1 MNDMEINFS
10 FFDVSNE
17 EFKFK
22 SIGSLISFLDNER
35 DYWDE
40 KLELLKGRRF
50 DPEGVAS
57 PFVAV
62 SEIEYFCEEVK
73 KISNKVLDSEKEGDS
88 LDVSKLVQEKYDNIS
103 SYLPSRWLY
112 SNHPYTHNFVDV
124 AINHGKVAAEAFL
137 SYILKQQSQLP
148 RSMTFDQFKGY
159 ISAYEFENQDS
170 DLVKRREGERAA
182 VEKIRREFVDGKDQL
197 FSEVAALKTD
207 YEDLSAEAKQEL
219 VEELEAWQQQRAEND
234 EKVDQAITQYQKSVS
249 DSIGA
254 HNAEIEAIKEESR
267 NKIRAIEETYE
278 ERLRL
283 EPAAKHWKDSAS
295 RLRIQGGILGTLIM
309 ITVVIGLVAGGYL
322 FHIWLSHE
330 KLPIDLTSLQGVLIT
345 ITVLAIYAYILR
357 LLSRMTFSCFHLMR
371 DAEEREQ
378 LTYLY
383 LALSNQTD
391 VDEKSREIVLQALFS
406 RSETGLLTNEHGPV
420 MPGMDLNQ
428 LLKGIGR

>member
-1 MNDMEINFS
+1 MKDMEINFS
-10 FFDVSNE
+10 LTDSGGE
-17 EFKFK
+17 TFKFTSFKSLVDFCVRERDFWITKKK
-22 SIGSLISFLDNER
+22 SIGDDRILPR
-35 DYWDE
+35 DIPSQFSACT
-40 KLELLKGRRF
+40 LLMQLV
-50 DPEGVAS
+50 DWVEGTEESIKEGGAS
-57 PFVAV
+57 WVQQQIRQRY
-62 SEIEYFCEEVK
+62 SS
-73 KISNKVLDSEKEGDS
+73 ISNNLTE
-88 LDVSKLVQEKYDNIS
+88 
-103 SYLPSRWLY
+103 RWLY
-112 SNHPYTHNFVDV
+112 SAHSYTDAYINCFVQ
-124 AINHGKVAAEAFL
+124 HGKLASEAFL
-137 SYILKQQSQLP
+137 YYVQKKHSQIPRDMSFEQLKG
-148 RSMTFDQFKGY
+148 F
-159 ISAYEFENQDS
+159 IAAYEFENQDS
-170 DLVKRREGERAA
+170 DLVKRRKSERGAIG
-182 VEKIRREFVDGKDQL
+182 KIKKDFAESKDKL
-197 FSEVAALKTD
+197 FGEVAALKSD
-207 YEDLSAEAKQEL
+207 YENLSAEAKQEL
-219 VEELEAWQQQRAEND
+219 VEELEAWHQQRAEND

-249 DSIGA
+249 DSIDA

-283 EPAAKHWKDSAS
+283 EPAAKYWKASAS
-295 RLRIQGGILGTLIM
+295 RLRKQGVFFVALIASTVGAGLLAGID
-309 ITVVIGLVAGGYL
+309 L
-322 FHIWLSHE
+322 FETWLSHE

-428 LLKGIGR
+428 LLKGVGR

>member
-1 MNDMEINFS
+1 MKDMEINFS
-10 FFDVSNE
+10 LTDSGRE
-17 EFKFK
+17 TFKFTSFKSLIDFCVRERDFWITKKK
-22 SIGSLISFLDNER
+22 SISDDRILPRDIPSQFSACTLLMQLVDWVEGS
-35 DYWDE
+35 
-40 KLELLKGRRF
+40 
-50 DPEGVAS
+50 
-57 PFVAV
+57 
-62 SEIEYFCEEVK
+62 EES
-73 KISNKVLDSEKEGDS
+73 IKEGGS
-88 LDVSKLVQEKYDNIS
+88 SWVQQQIQQRYS
-103 SYLPSRWLY
+103 SINRSITARWLY
-112 SNHPYTHNFVDV
+112 SAHPYTQAFIDCFTQ
-124 AINHGKVAAEAFL
+124 HGLEAADAFL
-137 SYILKQQSQLP
+137 FYIQKKHTQIPNNMSFEQL
-148 RSMTFDQFKGY
+148 KGY
-159 ISAYEFENQDS
+159 IAAYEFENQNS
-170 DLVKRREGERAA
+170 DLVKRRKGERAA
-182 VEKIRREFVDGKDQL
+182 IGKIRKDFTESKDKL
-197 FSEVAALKTD
+197 FGEVAALKSD
-207 YEDLSAEAKQEL
+207 YENLSAEAKQAL
-219 VEELEAWQQQRAEND
+219 VEELESWQKQRSENN
-234 EKVDQAITQYQKSVS
+234 EKVDQSITEYQSSVS
-249 DSIGA
+249 DAIDA
-254 HNAEIEAIKEESR
+254 HNVEIEAIKEESR
-267 NKIRAIEETYE
+267 KKIRAIEETYE

-283 EPAAKHWKDSAS
+283 EPAAKYWKNAAS

-428 LLKGIGR
+428 LLKGMGR